1 MMKNPFSLAFGKS
14 PINYIERVM
23 QKNEIINSF
32 SEDNPPYQVCMVTGV
47 RGAGKTVILTEIAR
61 YFREEEKWIVIDL
74 SPERDL
80 MQTMAAQLSNTSGL
94 ISLFRDAKINLSFL
108 GLGIEMDGV
117 PPITDVSVAIDRMLE
132 HIGKCKKKVLITVDE
147 VTSNEYIREF
157 VSEFQIYMRKD
168 YPVFLLMTG
177 LFENIYEL
185 QNEKSLTFLYRA
197 PKVDLRPLNEGM
209 IANKYEKIF
218 SITRDE
224 AMAMAR
230 ETKGYPFAFQVLGY
244 LCWKNKTKWTENLD
258 EYSQYL
264 EEYVYEKLWSEMSV
278 NDKQVVVAIAQS
290 NNGRVSNIRELSD
303 KSSAN
308 FSVYRDRLIKK
319 GIITAWSYGYLEFS
333 LPRFKEFVLKKDI

>member
-1 MMKNPFSLAFGKS
+1 MKNPFTLAFGKS
-14 PINYIERVM
+14 PINYIERAM

-47 RGAGKTVILTEIAR
+47 RGAGKTVLLTEIAR
-61 YFREEEKWIVIDL
+61 YFREEEDWIVVDL
-74 SPERDL
+74 NPERDL
-80 MQTMAAQLSNTSGL
+80 LQSLAAELCNSSQLVP
-94 ISLFRDAKINLSFL
+94 LFQDAKINLSFL

-117 PPITDVSVAIDRMLE
+117 PPITDISVAIERMLE
-132 HIGKCKKKVLITVDE
+132 RIGKKKKVLITIDE
-147 VTSNEYIREF
+147 VTSNEHMREF
-157 VSEFQIYMRKD
+157 VSEFQIYMRKE
-168 YPVFLLMTG
+168 YPVYLLMTG

-197 PKVDLRPLNEGM
+197 PKVELRPLSESM
-209 IANKYEKIF
+209 IAQRYEKIF
-218 SITRDE
+218 SLTKEDAR
-224 AMAMAR
+224 AMAR

-244 LCWKNKTKWTENLD
+244 LCWKNKAKWTEILE

-278 NDKQVVVAIAQS
+278 NDRKVITAIAKSS
-290 NNGRVSNIRELSD
+290 NGKVSDIRELTD

-319 GIITAWSYGYLEFS
+319 GVISALSYGYLEFT
-333 LPRFKEFVLKKDI
+333 LPRFREFVLKME

>member
-1 MMKNPFSLAFGKS
+1 MKNPFTLAFGKS
-14 PINYIERVM
+14 PINYIERAM

-32 SEDNPPYQVCMVTGV
+32 SEDNPPYQVCMITGV

-61 YFREEEKWIVIDL
+61 YFREEEEWIVIDL

-80 MQTMAAQLSNTSGL
+80 LQSFAAALCNSSQL
-94 ISLFRDAKINLSFL
+94 IPLFQDAKINLSFL

-117 PPITDVSVAIDRMLE
+117 PPITDISVAIDRMLE
-132 HIGKCKKKVLITVDE
+132 RIGKKKKKVLITIDE
-147 VTSNEYIREF
+147 VTSNEHMRRF

-168 YPVFLLMTG
+168 YPVYLLMTG

-197 PKVDLRPLNEGM
+197 PKIELRPLSETM
-209 IANKYEKIF
+209 IAQKYEKIF
-218 SITRDE
+218 SLTKEDAR
-224 AMAMAR
+224 AMAR

-244 LCWKNKTKWTENLD
+244 LCWKNKTKWTEILE

-264 EEYVYEKLWSEMSV
+264 EEYVYEKVWSEMSI
-278 NDKQVVVAIAQS
+278 NDRKVVIAIAKS
-290 NNGRVSNIRELSD
+290 PTGKVGDIRELTD
-303 KSSAN
+303 KNSAN

-319 GIITAWSYGYLEFS
+319 GVVSALSYGYLEFT
-333 LPRFKEFVLKKDI
+333 LPRFREFVLKME